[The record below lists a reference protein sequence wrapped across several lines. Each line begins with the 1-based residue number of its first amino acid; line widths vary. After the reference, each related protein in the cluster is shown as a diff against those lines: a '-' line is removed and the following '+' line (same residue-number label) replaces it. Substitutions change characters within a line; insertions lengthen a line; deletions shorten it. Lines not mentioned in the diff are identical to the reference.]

1 MSFSDIPLLGM
12 LQQKM
17 SFLNDRQAVLARN
30 IANSS
35 TPGYVPQ
42 DLRANDFAVALSK
55 TANAGGL
62 NVTNGMHMQARGA
75 SGMSYRS
82 IAAPDSTSSPD
93 GNAVVVEQQMMK
105 VSETQM
111 QYAEASGLYKKMTAM
126 WRTALQ
132 APRG

>member
-1 MSFSDIPLLGM
+1 MSFADIPLFSM

-17 SFLNDRQAVLARN
+17 SFLTDRQAVLARN

-42 DLRANDFAVALSK
+42 DLRANDFAIALSQS
-55 TANAGGL
+55 ANAGGL
-62 NVTNGMHMQARGA
+62 SVTSARHIQPRGA
-75 SGMSYRS
+75 SAMSYRS
-82 IAAPDSTSSPD
+82 IAAPDSQSSPD

-105 VSETQM
+105 VAETQM

-126 WRTALQ
+126 WRTALT
-132 APRG
+132 APR